1 MRVVVYIAMAED
13 NVQKVQQ
20 AIDLLLPLIASTPN
34 ASGEGPSGTYSGP
47 ETPGLDGTSS
57 QGGTVVGF
65 FENVSI

>member
-34 ASGEGPSGTYSGP
+34 ASGEVPSGTYSGP
-47 ETPGLDGTSS
+47 ETPGLDGT
-57 QGGTVVGF
+57 
-65 FENVSI
+65 